1 MQNLNRVTLGREQ
14 GFTMREKHT
23 RVSVIWECSSSWVGV
38 ETSVFILL
46 PSQYTHTH
54 THTHILLFESDV
66 NLEKGESL
74 ILIIS
79 SI

>member
-54 THTHILLFESDV
+54 TCILLFESDV